1 MKKLKIILLY
11 FVVGLLISPPVFS
24 QEADSLLKKINILKE
39 KNEILQKNY
48 RELLNRVR
56 TENKKFENSIDS
68 VQNELSTFNKK
79 IADVGSKLSSEI
91 SRADSSSNN
100 KYSTLDKTLANTT
113 IYWVIGLALVF
124 LIAIMIFY
132 FLRKKM
138 RMEKNDLDLRL
149 IKTRKELEEEGIKL
163 DNKLVEILNTQLYI
177 LKTDK
182 KTTTMVVNDVDH
194 SLPLKIADEIT
205 RIEKNLSNMD
215 SSIKGF
221 KQLKASVD
229 RIKDN
234 FIANGYELI
243 DMLNKPYDPGLKV
256 IANFRPDENL
266 KKGEQIITRIIKPQ
280 VNYRG
285 TMIQAAQIEVTQG
298 E

>member
-194 SLPLKIADEIT
+194 SLPLKLPM
-205 RIEKNLSNMD
+205 KL
-215 SSIKGF
+215 
-221 KQLKASVD
+221 Q
-229 RIKDN
+229 
-234 FIANGYELI
+234 ELRKTFLI
-243 DMLNKPYDPGLKV
+243 W
-256 IANFRPDENL
+256 I
-266 KKGEQIITRIIKPQ
+266 PQ
-280 VNYRG
+280 
-285 TMIQAAQIEVTQG
+285 
-298 E
+298 